1 MMDWC
6 AIDSDADF
14 VLLCCGEEKTECE
27 SEALNFVIC
36 FSLSTQFFFFSKNQ
50 MKRWILIYFSSPFC
64 YY

>member
-36 FSLSTQFFFFSKNQ
+36 FSLSTHSFFF
-50 MKRWILIYFSSPFC
+50 
-64 YY
+64 

>member
-36 FSLSTQFFFFSKNQ
+36 FSLSTQFFFSKNQ

>member
-1 MMDWC
+1 MMDWR

-36 FSLSTQFFFFSKNQ
+36 FSVSTHSLFFSKNQ